1 MLAHPCAQPSPN
13 GRGTTVIRPLTAGE
27 SDLAVEVFGGALALD
42 DVRMRA
48 SPFPRAFVPG
58 RWFGRDWIVWPRRG
72 LPDDMAAAPVKIQ
85 ATFIHE
91 LVHVWQAQQGVNL
104 LLAKLKA
111 GDSRAAYAYP
121 LEPCAWGGLNIEQ
134 QASAVEHAF
143 RLSRGGTAPA
153 RAAFYRAVVP
163 FPACGMGGG
172 GGLNR
177 V

>member
-1 MLAHPCAQPSPN
+1 MGGAL
-13 GRGTTVIRPLTAGE
+13 IRRLTAGE
-27 SDLAVEVFGGALALD
+27 RALALEVFGDALAMD
-42 DVRMRA
+42 GIRIVS
-48 SPFPRAFVPG
+48 SPLSRAFVPG
-58 RWFGRDWIVWPRRG
+58 RWFGRDLIVWPGRS
-72 LPDDMAAAPVKIQ
+72 LPANIAAAPVKVQ

-121 LEPCAWGGLNIEQ
+121 LDQCAWDGLNIEQ

-143 RLSRGGTAPA
+143 RLSRGQAAPA

-163 FPACGMGGG
+163 FPACGMGAGDR
-172 GGLNR
+172 LR
-177 V
+177 A

>member
-1 MLAHPCAQPSPN
+1 VLIRRLTKGERGLA
-13 GRGTTVIRPLTAGE
+13 
-27 SDLAVEVFGGALALD
+27 DEVFGDALLLD
-42 DVRMRA
+42 DVRMLA

-58 RWFGRDWIVWPRRG
+58 RWFGRDWIAWPRRG
-72 LPDDMAAAPVKIQ
+72 LPDDIAAAPVKTQ
-85 ATFIHE
+85 ATLIHE

-104 LLAKLKA
+104 LLAKLRA
-111 GDSRAAYAYP
+111 GDDRAAYVYP
-121 LEPCAWGGLNIEQ
+121 LEACAWGGLNIEQ

-143 RLSRGGTAPA
+143 RLSRREAAPA

-172 GGLNR
+172 GGSNR

>member
-1 MLAHPCAQPSPN
+1 MRRLTGGERTLA
-13 GRGTTVIRPLTAGE
+13 L
-27 SDLAVEVFGGALALD
+27 EVFGDALALD
-42 DVRMRA
+42 GVRILA

-58 RWFGRDWIVWPRRG
+58 RWFGRDWIVWPRRV
-72 LPDDMAAAPVKIQ
+72 LPDDIAAAPVKVQ

-111 GDSRAAYAYP
+111 GDSRVAYAYP
-121 LEPCAWGGLNIEQ
+121 LEACAWDGLNIEQ

-143 RLSRGGTAPA
+143 RLSRGQAAPA

-172 GGLNR
+172 GGLIR
-177 V
+177 A

>member
-1 MLAHPCAQPSPN
+1 VL
-13 GRGTTVIRPLTAGE
+13 IRALTAGE
-27 SDLAVEVFGGALALD
+27 RDLALEVFGDALTLER
-42 DVRMRA
+42 VRMVG
-48 SPFPRAFVPG
+48 SPYPRAFVPG

-72 LPDDMAAAPVKIQ
+72 LPDDIAAASVKLQ

-111 GDSRAAYAYP
+111 GDDRAAYAYP
-121 LEPCAWGGLNIEQ
+121 LEACAWDGLNIEQ

-143 RLSRGGTAPA
+143 RLSRGQAAPA

-163 FPACGMGGG
+163 FPACGMGVG
-172 GGLNR
+172 GGLTHA
-177 V
+177 